1 MKRTYSINL
10 MLFLFY
16 VYMQQAIGVEDTE
29 EDTTVI
35 SVKPIVEFRT
45 LANGRLRYDVK
56 IDDCKIWITVS
67 QSKRE
72 KIGGIMFLR
81 VFCDITIEDVVRL
94 LRVVVSQ
101 TDLEHY
107 FNKIG
112 TVIYG
117 MRARDIKHMKPLMLA
132 ANESAEWRRYVSKLN
147 EKSHRC
153 DGSEYQKLLM
163 EADFFSPLRIF
174 FTEYDVSLKLPE
186 TMHAIE
192 ECSLISKDDLLK
204 YGWSKD
210 QLVLPF
216 YPGNSSM
223 INLWVSE

>member
-1 MKRTYSINL
+1 MKRTYSISL
-10 MLFLFY
+10 MLFLFCVY
-16 VYMQQAIGVEDTE
+16 VQQAIGVEDTE
-29 EDTTVI
+29 EDVSI
-35 SVKPIVEFRT
+35 LSVKPIIEFRT

-56 IDDCKIWITVS
+56 IDDCKFWITVS
-67 QSKRE
+67 QSKSE
-72 KIGGIMFLR
+72 KVGGIMFLR
-81 VFCDITIEDVVRL
+81 VFCNITIEDVVRL

-117 MRARDIKHMKPLMLA
+117 MRARDIKHMKPLILA
-132 ANESAEWRRYVSKLN
+132 ANESAEWRRYVSKLKD
-147 EKSHRC
+147 KSHRC
-153 DGSEYQKLLM
+153 VGSEYQKLLM
-163 EADFFSPLRIF
+163 EAEFFSPLSNF
-174 FTEYDVSLKLPE
+174 FAEYGVSLKLPE

-192 ECSLISKDDLLK
+192 ECSLVSKDDLLK

-210 QLVLPF
+210 QLALPF

-223 INLWVSE
+223 INLWIRK